1 MERYHEV
8 LICRTEAGKEICVSA
23 PYGKAEAGDLVKTG
37 GGIICQVVKSVEDFT
52 GAVRTVASVFTTVH
66 TCETIWSRYWSRE
79 EAQKKEAEGDGPDT
93 LF

>member
-8 LICRTEAGKEICVSA
+8 LIAKQESGNEICVSA
-23 PYGKAEAGDLVKTG
+23 PYGKAGVGDLVKTTG
-37 GGIICQVVKSVEDFT
+37 GAIAQVVKQVEDFT

-66 TCETIWSRYWSRE
+66 QAETIWSRCWNRE
-79 EAQKKEAEGDGPDT
+79 EAQKKEEQIAET